1 MFLQRLQRSDLCR
14 FNSQNPRIKRT
25 VIREIR
31 GVADSL
37 QKRRH
42 KKLLNF
48 KAMNTNV
55 TIIKNS
61 NIKAMTIISE
71 NAASQQV
78 AGSRAEEMM
87 ASAIAHE
94 AKMAEIK
101 AAEEQEE
108 KMNLRIIKIKP
119 AGNAKMFR
127 TLTKA
132 IAAGATTLIV
142 TTRVD
147 VAGCGYVWFGIRKG
161 YTELDGKLLLN
172 AQIWNYLMAFLM
184 GKELPEVTEFE
195 PDREICCQSEWLAEV
210 AAEVEKLT
218 AITSEEYNESEEGI
232 GYLAKKYHF
241 PNGKVVMPAEAME
254 DICDLLN

>member
-1 MFLQRLQRSDLCR
+1 MTT
-14 FNSQNPRIKRT
+14 I
-25 VIREIR
+25 V
-31 GVADSL
+31 
-37 QKRRH
+37 
-42 KKLLNF
+42 
-48 KAMNTNV
+48 NTN
-55 TIIKNS
+55 T
-61 NIKAMTIISE
+61 NINKTNTMEKINVA
-71 NAASQQV
+71 AASQQV

-87 ASAIAHE
+87 VSAIAHE

-101 AAEEQEE
+101 AAEVQEE
-108 KMNLRIIKIKP
+108 KTNLRVIKIKP

-172 AQIWNYLMAFLM
+172 AQIWNYLLAFLM

-195 PDREICCQSEWLAEV
+195 PDREICCQSEWLVEV

-218 AITSEEYNESEEGI
+218 SVTSEEYNESEEGI

-254 DICDLLN
+254 DITDLLN

>member
-1 MFLQRLQRSDLCR
+1 MFLQRHQRSDLCR

-55 TIIKNS
+55 EIIETVNNKLNKVQMNEISKN
-61 NIKAMTIISE
+61 AE
-71 NAASQQV
+71 SQQV
-78 AGSRAEEMM
+78 AGNR
-87 ASAIAHE
+87 
-94 AKMAEIK
+94 
-101 AAEEQEE
+101 AEEQEE
-108 KMNLRIIKIKP
+108 KTNLRVIKIKP
-119 AGNAKMFR
+119 VGNAKMFR
-127 TLTKA
+127 TLAKA

-172 AQIWNYLMAFLM
+172 AQIWNYLLAFLM

-210 AAEVEKLT
+210 AAEMEKLT

-254 DICDLLN
+254 DITDLLN

>member
-1 MFLQRLQRSDLCR
+1 MNEVGAYGRPKLQ
-14 FNSQNPRIKRT
+14 
-25 VIREIR
+25 
-31 GVADSL
+31 GVADSPKEAATNL
-37 QKRRH
+37 I
-42 KKLLNF
+42 KKI
-48 KAMNTNV
+48 
-55 TIIKNS
+55 TIMETLANINGNM
-61 NIKAMTIISE
+61 NIKLNNIKTMTTISE
-71 NAASQQV
+71 NAASQLV
-78 AGSRAEEMM
+78 AGNR
-87 ASAIAHE
+87 
-94 AKMAEIK
+94 
-101 AAEEQEE
+101 AEEQED
-108 KMNLRIIKIKP
+108 KTNLRVIKIKP

-161 YTELDGKLLLN
+161 YTELQGKLLLN

-218 AITSEEYNESEEGI
+218 SVTSEEYNESEEGI

-254 DICDLLN
+254 DITDLLN

>member
-1 MFLQRLQRSDLCR
+1 
-14 FNSQNPRIKRT
+14 
-25 VIREIR
+25 
-31 GVADSL
+31 
-37 QKRRH
+37 
-42 KKLLNF
+42 
-48 KAMNTNV
+48 
-55 TIIKNS
+55 
-61 NIKAMTIISE
+61 
-71 NAASQQV
+71 
-78 AGSRAEEMM
+78 
-87 ASAIAHE
+87 
-94 AKMAEIK
+94 MAEIK

-108 KMNLRIIKIKP
+108 KTNLRVIKIKP

-172 AQIWNYLMAFLM
+172 AQIWNYLLAFLM

-195 PDREICCQSEWLAEV
+195 PDREICCQSEWLVEV

-218 AITSEEYNESEEGI
+218 SVTSEEYNESEEGI

-241 PNGKVVMPAEAME
+241 SNGKVVMPAEAME
-254 DICDLLN
+254 DITDLLN

>member
-1 MFLQRLQRSDLCR
+1 MKTLV
-14 FNSQNPRIKRT
+14 NTI
-25 VIREIR
+25 
-31 GVADSL
+31 A
-37 QKRRH
+37 
-42 KKLLNF
+42 
-48 KAMNTNV
+48 NTNTNFNNTNKMEKINV
-55 TIIKNS
+55 
-61 NIKAMTIISE
+61 A
-71 NAASQQV
+71 AASQQV

-108 KMNLRIIKIKP
+108 KTNLRVFKIKP

-127 TLTKA
+127 TLAKA

-172 AQIWNYLMAFLM
+172 AQIWNYLLAFLM

-195 PDREICCQSEWLAEV
+195 PDREICCQSEWLVEV

-218 AITSEEYNESEEGI
+218 PITSEEYNECVEGI

-254 DICDLLN
+254 YITELLN

>member
-1 MFLQRLQRSDLCR
+1 MFLQRHQRSDLCR

-55 TIIKNS
+55 EIIETVNNKLNKVQMNEISKN
-61 NIKAMTIISE
+61 AE
-71 NAASQQV
+71 SQQV
-78 AGSRAEEMM
+78 AGNR
-87 ASAIAHE
+87 
-94 AKMAEIK
+94 
-101 AAEEQEE
+101 AEEQEE

-127 TLTKA
+127 TLAKA
-132 IAAGATTLIV
+132 IAAGATILIV

-172 AQIWNYLMAFLM
+172 AQIWNYLLAFLM
-184 GKELPEVTEFE
+184 GNELPEVTEFE

-218 AITSEEYNESEEGI
+218 PITSEEYNESEEGI

-254 DICDLLN
+254 DITDLLN

>member
-1 MFLQRLQRSDLCR
+1 VNEVGAYGRPKLQ
-14 FNSQNPRIKRT
+14 
-25 VIREIR
+25 
-31 GVADSL
+31 GVADSPKEAATNL
-37 QKRRH
+37 I
-42 KKLLNF
+42 KKI
-48 KAMNTNV
+48 
-55 TIIKNS
+55 TIMETLANINGNM
-61 NIKAMTIISE
+61 NIKLNNIKTMTTISE
-71 NAASQQV
+71 NAASQLV
-78 AGSRAEEMM
+78 AGNR
-87 ASAIAHE
+87 
-94 AKMAEIK
+94 
-101 AAEEQEE
+101 AEEQED
-108 KMNLRIIKIKP
+108 KTNLRVIKIKP

-172 AQIWNYLMAFLM
+172 AQIWNYLLAFLM

-195 PDREICCQSEWLAEV
+195 PDREICCQSEWLVEV

-218 AITSEEYNESEEGI
+218 SVTSEEYNESEEGI

-254 DICDLLN
+254 DITDLLN

>member
-14 FNSQNPRIKRT
+14 FKSQNPRIKRT

-31 GVADSL
+31 GVADSPKEAATNL
-37 QKRRH
+37 I
-42 KKLLNF
+42 KKITIMKTL
-48 KAMNTNV
+48 TN
-55 TIIKNS
+55 INDNM
-61 NIKAMTIISE
+61 NIKFNNIKTMNVISE
-71 NAASQQV
+71 NAESQQV
-78 AGSRAEEMM
+78 AGNR
-87 ASAIAHE
+87 
-94 AKMAEIK
+94 
-101 AAEEQEE
+101 AEEQEE

-195 PDREICCQSEWLAEV
+195 PDREICCQSEWLGEV

-218 AITSEEYNESEEGI
+218 SVTSEEYNESEEGI

-254 DICDLLN
+254 DITDLLN

>member
-1 MFLQRLQRSDLCR
+1 MNEVGAYGRPKLQ
-14 FNSQNPRIKRT
+14 
-25 VIREIR
+25 
-31 GVADSL
+31 GVADSPKEAATKL
-37 QKRRH
+37 N
-42 KKLLNF
+42 KKITIMKTLVNTI
-48 KAMNTNV
+48 ANTNTNFNNTNKMEKINV
-55 TIIKNS
+55 
-61 NIKAMTIISE
+61 A
-71 NAASQQV
+71 AASQLV
-78 AGSRAEEMM
+78 AGNR
-87 ASAIAHE
+87 
-94 AKMAEIK
+94 
-101 AAEEQEE
+101 AEEQEE
-108 KMNLRIIKIKP
+108 KTNLRVIKIKP

-127 TLTKA
+127 TLAKA

-218 AITSEEYNESEEGI
+218 PITSEEYNESEEGI

-241 PNGKVVMPAEAME
+241 SNGKVVMPAEAME
-254 DICDLLN
+254 DITDLLN

>member
-1 MFLQRLQRSDLCR
+1 MKTLANIND
-14 FNSQNPRIKRT
+14 NI
-25 VIREIR
+25 
-31 GVADSL
+31 
-37 QKRRH
+37 
-42 KKLLNF
+42 
-48 KAMNTNV
+48 
-55 TIIKNS
+55 
-61 NIKAMTIISE
+61 NIKFNKTMTTISE
-71 NAASQQV
+71 NAESQQV
-78 AGSRAEEMM
+78 AGNRAEEMM

-108 KMNLRIIKIKP
+108 KTNLRVIKIKP

-127 TLTKA
+127 TLAKA

-172 AQIWNYLMAFLM
+172 AQIWNYLLAFLM

-195 PDREICCQSEWLAEV
+195 PDREICCQSEWLVEV

-218 AITSEEYNESEEGI
+218 PRSTTRARRESATSPKSTTFPT
-232 GYLAKKYHF
+232 AKS
-241 PNGKVVMPAEAME
+241 
-254 DICDLLN
+254 

>member
-1 MFLQRLQRSDLCR
+1 MKTLV
-14 FNSQNPRIKRT
+14 NTI
-25 VIREIR
+25 
-31 GVADSL
+31 A
-37 QKRRH
+37 
-42 KKLLNF
+42 
-48 KAMNTNV
+48 NTNTNFNNTNKMEKINV
-55 TIIKNS
+55 
-61 NIKAMTIISE
+61 A
-71 NAASQQV
+71 AASQQV

-108 KMNLRIIKIKP
+108 KTNLRVIKIKP

-127 TLTKA
+127 TLAKA

-172 AQIWNYLMAFLM
+172 AQIWNYLLAFLM

-195 PDREICCQSEWLAEV
+195 PDREICCQSEWLVEV

-218 AITSEEYNESEEGI
+218 SVTSEEYNESEEGI

-254 DICDLLN
+254 DITELLN